1 MAQVIENAKK
11 ATVRYPVVTVSGS
24 DHEMGRQIGEERRD
38 SIQAMRSEVL
48 ANMVEARVPFGTGL
62 SEPELVE
69 EARRYV
75 AKLEEAAPSVA
86 DELRGMSEGAG
97 ISIEHAYL
105 MQVPFA
111 GCGLLM
117 STRGWREPTKGLEEY
132 FAGTT
137 GGCTTFGVTPEA
149 AADDKVF
156 IGQTCDFYPNYKEHW
171 IVLEKVPDEGPALL
185 NATPSGILT
194 WGNGLN
200 SAGIGLEYNLLG
212 YPDAKYGLTPFVVGR
227 MILNQVSFEDAVD
240 VALESDR
247 ASAWNWMIADDQGN
261 ACDLETTATEHE
273 ELRPEDGI
281 LTHANCYMSDRFAR
295 EDLSVQL
302 LPDSHLRTNRM
313 RQLLAQRK
321 GSIDVDY
328 IKECYEDHLGHPA
341 SICRHPVPD
350 VPAIENIDSNILV
363 ISDLQERKLYACPG
377 PICEHELVEYSFSA
391 N

>member
-1 MAQVIENAKK
+1 MSQVAEQSNK
-11 ATVRYPVVTVSGS
+11 ATVRYPFVSVRGS
-24 DHEMGRQIGEERRD
+24 NYEMGRQIGEERRE
-38 SIQAMRSEVL
+38 SIQAMRSEVM
-48 ANMVEARVPFGTGL
+48 ANLIDARVPFGTGL
-62 SEPELVE
+62 SEDELFE
-69 EARRYV
+69 EIENYV
-75 AKLEEAAPSVA
+75 RMLETAAPDVA
-86 DELRGMSEGAG
+86 DELRGMSKGAN
-97 ISIEHAYL
+97 ITLKDAYL

-117 STRGWREPTKGLEEY
+117 SSRGWRDPAKSLEEY

-137 GGCTTFGVTPEA
+137 GGCTTFSVTPEA
-149 AADDKVF
+149 TADDKVF

-171 IVLEKVPDEGPALL
+171 IVLEKIPTDGPAML

-200 SAGIGLEYNLLG
+200 SAGLGLEYNLLG
-212 YPDAKYGLTPFVVGR
+212 YPDAKYGLSPLVVGR
-227 MILNQVSFEDAVD
+227 MILNQTTFEDAVQT
-240 VALESDR
+240 ALHADR
-247 ASAWNWMIADDQGN
+247 GTAWNWMIADDQGN
-261 ACDLETTATEHE
+261 ARDLEVTATDHE
-273 ELRPEDGI
+273 ELEPQDGI

-328 IKECYEDHLGHPA
+328 IKSCYEDHLGYPA
-341 SICRHPVPD
+341 SICRHPVPG
-350 VPAIENIDSNILV
+350 VPMNENIDSNILI
-363 ISDLQERKLYACPG
+363 ISDLKERKLYACPG
-377 PICEHELVEYSFSA
+377 PICEHGLVEYQFSA